1 MLLFAK
7 GPPTRSRSLLLVTSS
22 LRLRVSPDGTRALAT
37 AARSVGTRPCPHVDA
52 GYWARPG
59 PAGRGWQ
66 RAMCTLGAKAQ
77 CGDQLLSTQ

>member
-7 GPPTRSRSLLLVTSS
+7 GPPTRSRSLLLLVAFR
-22 LRLRVSPDGTRALAT
+22 RLRVSPDGTLALAT
-37 AARSVGTRPCPHVDA
+37 AARSVGTRPCPYVDA

-59 PAGRGWQ
+59 WGWQ
-66 RAMCTLGAKAQ
+66 RAMCTLRAKAQ